1 MPAAQHP
8 YPRVGGTCETPLN
21 RGVRVVI
28 VRVILMAKVLHALV
42 RFIDVVMV
50 ARLEQNP
57 RGPLK
62 EEP

>member
-1 MPAAQHP
+1 M
-8 YPRVGGTCETPLN
+8 PLN
-21 RGVRVVI
+21 RGVRVV
-28 VRVILMAKVLHALV
+28 VARVILMAKVLHALV
-42 RFIDVVMV
+42 RFIGVGVV